1 MSPIPRKRKPS
12 KKQDETIAPTVG
24 GLKSWINDVFLGENS
39 CSSSLDG
46 STSREKTH
54 GVSRDGGDKRGGG
67 IIETSRKKKK
77 KGKKRKEKERRR
89 GPPECDS
96 RRTISTKPPPRLKEW
111 GARAEREREPLTT
124 GLIFDFDQAAKIGS
138 IVSRG
143 VGAWPSQM
151 NRNRTIWAVGLLNS
165 VANEISAWLC
175 APVRFVPEW

>member
-1 MSPIPRKRKPS
+1 MNKRRVPRREFVFFFPWWIDVQRENARSQPRRRRQKRWRDNWNES
-12 KKQDETIAPTVG
+12 KKKE
-24 GLKSWINDVFLGENS
+24 E
-39 CSSSLDG
+39 
-46 STSREKTH
+46 REK
-54 GVSRDGGDKRGGG
+54 
-67 IIETSRKKKK
+67 
-77 KGKKRKEKERRR
+77 KKRKGEKERTPWVWLEENDLDEAAASVKRMRR
-89 GPPECDS
+89 ES
-96 RRTISTKPPPRLKEW
+96 W
-111 GARAEREREPLTT
+111 EREREPLTT